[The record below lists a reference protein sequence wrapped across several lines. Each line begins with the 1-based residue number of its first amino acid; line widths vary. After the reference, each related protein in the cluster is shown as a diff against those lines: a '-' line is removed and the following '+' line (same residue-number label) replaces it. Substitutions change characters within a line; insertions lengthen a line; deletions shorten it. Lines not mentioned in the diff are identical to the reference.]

1 MKSKRKFKNTYFEK
15 NDNKNI
21 NIQNLQ
27 DAAKAILRGEFIAI
41 QALLLKQDRS
51 QTTRPERTRKRR
63 KSKTQSQQKE
73 ENVKDQIRNK

>member
-41 QALLLKQDRS
+41 
-51 QTTRPERTRKRR
+51 
-63 KSKTQSQQKE
+63 
-73 ENVKDQIRNK
+73 